1 LCLLKSYPHLG
12 RFPRPRD
19 IPASVVEFLAT
30 HAGLPV
36 SSLEHYPKRTLL
48 RHQIEI
54 RQYLGVNA
62 WNEAAAAVATETMQ
76 RLVGGRAHF
85 SDLINGAIEA
95 LIAAR
100 FELPALSTLR
110 RLAGHVHANSLN
122 AWLAKVNERLT
133 DPMRAGLEK
142 LLTVPEGATE
152 SAFAELCRPAKR
164 ASRDH
169 LDEAIDQLN
178 RVIDLA
184 LPKDVLAEVP
194 VSRIEAW
201 AEEARRLTATELREY
216 VQPRRHALLICLLSQ
231 IRASRLD
238 DLVTMLIRFIGR
250 IEAKARGDLNAWHR
264 ERRMNLSELVGILR
278 ELAVARRDAPDA
290 DEFAAQTDQV
300 LALSYK

>member
-19 IPASVVEFLAT
+19 IPASIVEFLAK

-54 RQYLGVNA
+54 RHYLGVNA
-62 WNEAAAAVATETMQ
+62 WSEAAAAVATETMQ
-76 RLVGGRAHF
+76 RLAGGRAHF

-110 RLAGHVHANSLN
+110 RLAGHVHANTMN
-122 AWLAKVNERLT
+122 AWLVKVSERLT

-142 LLTVPEGATE
+142 LLVVPEGATK

-164 ASRDH
+164 PSRDH
-169 LDEAIDQLN
+169 LDEAIEQVN
-178 RVIDLA
+178 RVINVA

-201 AEEARRLTATELREY
+201 AEEARRLTSRYA
-216 VQPRRHALLICLLSQ
+216 
-231 IRASRLD
+231 RASPS
-238 DLVTMLIRFIGR
+238 GR
-250 IEAKARGDLNAWHR
+250 IVTSSSDGSKY
-264 ERRMNLSELVGILR
+264 
-278 ELAVARRDAPDA
+278 P
-290 DEFAAQTDQV
+290 AATYHEICQRAAT
-300 LALSYK
+300 